1 MPNDDNSMMH
11 PDNFGPVSLI
21 LLMRIY
27 DVLIS
32 NLGTQNPQVAEKLI
46 KAHEAGEFLSP
57 PPRMVEYE
65 EDSE

>member
-1 MPNDDNSMMH
+1 MMH

-27 DVLIS
+27 DVQLA
-32 NLGTQNPQVAEKLI
+32 LLADKNPALAKKLEQ
-46 KAHEAGEFLSP
+46 AHTNGDFLSP

-65 EDSE
+65 EDSEESSM